1 MHAASSSQAAEAQ
14 APAPRDPRAYEMLD
28 ATRYACVGEMLRDAL
43 VQFKT
48 HVAFTELDR
57 RRVVHR
63 LSYLDVKRAVD
74 RLARRLE
81 DAGIGAGDRV
91 AIVMTNQ
98 ARYPIAATAA
108 FFRGAIVVPIDYK
121 LTPKERESLLAH
133 AKPRALVTEYP
144 LFAPHAAGALEGV
157 PLVLVSEA
165 PEQARLGHA
174 QRWGALDGSDV
185 PGLTDA
191 PPTFVPRAREDVA
204 TIVYSSGTGGAPKGC
219 MLPHRAYLAQYSAL
233 TALFPLVAG
242 DRYFSILPTNHAID
256 FMCGFL
262 GPLCGGAMVVHQRTL
277 RPEFLTATMKSER
290 ITHMAVVPLLL
301 TAFER
306 AIREKLDALP
316 GWQRTAVDALMQV
329 NERLTERRP
338 NRLLSRTLLR
348 PIHEA
353 FGGELR
359 VLFCGG
365 AFVEQERAELFNRLG
380 LPVAIGYG
388 LTEASTVATVN
399 DLRPFRGDS
408 VGRAVEGVSLRIV
421 DPDSSGVGEVQLH
434 GPTLMLGYLDDPEQ
448 TRAAFTDDGWLRTG
462 DLGYLDA
469 SHHLHLV
476 GRSKNMIVTRGG
488 KNVYPEDIEGAFAS
502 VACEELA
509 VFAEGY
515 LWQTRGELVGERLV
529 VVARLKAG
537 ASDVD
542 RRRFHEALHAANQ
555 RLADYKRVHALIVTD
570 ESFPRTASMKIKRG
584 ELAALLRAQYAQADV
599 LHLGEPVE
607 AVR

>member
-1 MHAASSSQAAEAQ
+1 METFETTERAS
-14 APAPRDPRAYEMLD
+14 APRDARAYAMLD
-28 ATRYACVGEMLRDAL
+28 AARYTCVGAMLRDAL

-48 HVAFTELDR
+48 HIAFTELDR
-57 RRVVHR
+57 KRVLHR
-63 LSYLDVKRAVD
+63 LSYLDVKRAVE
-74 RLARRLE
+74 RLARRFE

-98 ARYPIAATAA
+98 ARWPIAAMAA
-108 FFRGAIVVPIDYK
+108 FFRGAVVVPIDYK
-121 LTPKERESLLAH
+121 LTPPERLALLAH
-133 AKPRALVTEYP
+133 ATPKALVTEYP
-144 LFAPHAAGALEGV
+144 LFAPHAEGALAAV

-165 PEQARLGHA
+165 PPTARLGHA
-174 QRWGALDGSDV
+174 ERWGALDGSDDDV
-185 PGLTDA
+185 TDGRGSV
-191 PPTFVPRAREDVA
+191 PPTFVSRALEDVA
-204 TIVYSSGTGGAPKGC
+204 TIVYSSGTGGQPKGC
-219 MLPHRAYLAQYSAL
+219 MLPHRAYLAQYTAL
-233 TALFPLVAG
+233 TSLFPLVAG

-256 FMCGFL
+256 FMCGFV

-277 RPEFLTATMKSER
+277 RPEFLLSTMKSER
-290 ITHMAVVPLLL
+290 ITHMSVVPLLL
-301 TAFER
+301 AAFER

-316 GWQRTAVDALMQV
+316 RWQRAAIESLMNV

-338 NRLLSRTLLR
+338 NRLVSRTLLR
-348 PIHEA
+348 PIHAA

-408 VGRAVEGVSLRIV
+408 VGRAVSGVELRV
-421 DPDSSGVGEVQLH
+421 VGPDASGVGEVELR
-434 GPTLMLGYLDDPEQ
+434 GPTLMLGYLDDEEQ
-448 TRAAFTDDGWLRTG
+448 TRAAFTEDGWLRTG
-462 DLGYLDA
+462 DLGRVDA

-488 KNVYPEDIEGAFAS
+488 KNVYPEDLEGAFGS

-529 VVARLKAG
+529 VVARLKSG
-537 ASDVD
+537 ADERD
-542 RRRFHEALHAANQ
+542 RARFCDALATANQ
-555 RLADYKRVHALIVTD
+555 RLSDYKRVHALLFTD
-570 ESFPRTASMKIKRG
+570 ESFPRTASMKIKR
-584 ELAALLRAQYAQADV
+584 EPLAVALRAQYGAAQV
-599 LHLGEPVE
+599 VVLGEPSE
-607 AVR
+607 ALR

>member
-1 MHAASSSQAAEAQ
+1 MESVEQAHSA
-14 APAPRDPRAYEMLD
+14 APRDSRVYEMLD
-28 ATRYACVGEMLRDAL
+28 ATRYTSVGAMLRDAL

-57 RRVVHR
+57 KRIVHR
-63 LSYLDVKRAVD
+63 LTYLEVLRAVE
-74 RLARRLE
+74 RLARRFE

-98 ARYPIAATAA
+98 ARWPIAATAA

-121 LTPKERESLLAH
+121 LTPAERQALLAH
-133 AKPRALVTEYP
+133 AKPKALVTEYP
-144 LFAPHAAGALEGV
+144 LFVPHAEGALSAI
-157 PLVLVSEA
+157 PLVLVSEVPA
-165 PEQARLGHA
+165 NGRLGHA
-174 QRWGALDGSDV
+174 QPWGALDGSDSD
-185 PGLTDA
+185 GGEAASLEA
-191 PPTFVPRAREDVA
+191 PTFVPRALEDVA
-204 TIVYSSGTGGAPKGC
+204 TIVYSSGTGGQPKGC
-219 MLPHRAYLAQYSAL
+219 LLPHRAYLAQYSAL
-233 TALFPLVAG
+233 TSLFPLVVG

-277 RPEFLTATMKSER
+277 RPEFLLSTMKSQR
-290 ITHMAVVPLLL
+290 ITHMSVVPLIL

-306 AIREKLDALP
+306 SIREKLDALP
-316 GWQRTAVDALMQV
+316 GWQRAAVDRLMKV
-329 NERLTERRP
+329 NERLTEKRP

-348 PIHEA
+348 PIHDA

-359 VLFCGG
+359 MLFCGG
-365 AFVEQERAELFNRLG
+365 AFVEQERAEWFHRLG

-408 VGRAVEGVSLRIV
+408 VGRAVSGVELRIV
-421 DPDSSGVGEVQLH
+421 GADVSGVGEVQLR
-434 GPTLMLGYLDDPEQ
+434 GPTLMLGYLDDEEQ
-448 TRAAFTDDGWLRTG
+448 TRAAFTEDGWLRTG
-462 DLGYLDA
+462 DLGHLDA

-488 KNVYPEDIEGAFAS
+488 KNVYPEDLEGAFGS

-529 VVARLKAG
+529 VVARLKSG
-537 ASDVD
+537 ADA
-542 RRRFHEALHAANQ
+542 REQARFRDALLTANQ
-555 RLADYKRVHALIVTD
+555 RLADYKRVHALLLTD
-570 ESFPRTASMKIKRG
+570 ESFPRTASMKIKR
-584 ELAALLRAQYAQADV
+584 EVLAAAVRERHTTADV
-599 LHLGEPVE
+599 LAFSEPSE
-607 AVR
+607 TLR